1 MERQIE
7 SYRFA
12 EASETMYHAIWDD
25 VADWYIEASKNQDNK
40 AMLAWVLDTCLK
52 IAHPFAPFVTETI
65 WQTLPYHD
73 TMIMSSKWP
82 EKIVYDENAATE
94 FSQIKDLITETRF
107 VTAELPGNNRYSM
120 LFQNDSLIENNTQL
134 IQKMAKLK
142 EVVAA
147 DKPRGIRLATSGRE
161 AWIDISADT
170 LYEHQV
176 NLEVRLA
183 ETHKDIAMLE
193 GRLNNESYISKAP
206 AKLVEETKSQL
217 TDKKTLRERL
227 QKELEVIN

>member
-1 MERQIE
+1 
-7 SYRFA
+7 
-12 EASETMYHAIWDD
+12 
-25 VADWYIEASKNQDNK
+25 
-40 AMLAWVLDTCLK
+40 
-52 IAHPFAPFVTETI
+52 
-65 WQTLPYHD
+65 
-73 TMIMSSKWP
+73 
-82 EKIVYDENAATE
+82 
-94 FSQIKDLITETRF
+94 
-107 VTAELPGNNRYSM
+107 M

-142 EVVAA
+142 EVVAT